1 IEDWHYINHAPS
13 IVQKLT
19 RREQMGCMGMP
30 GTTLALYHTRSSTM
44 LPPVLT
50 VYRLKSP
57 LKVQG
62 MQQEVQSIDT
72 ILMMLAP
79 DNVSNEVLEV
89 LSFISSLLVQQSGAA
104 NLFANGN
111 EYEIKQ
117 FLAFQLTQFIK
128 QQHILEE

>member
-1 IEDWHYINHAPS
+1 WHYINHAPT

-19 RREQMGCMGMP
+19 SREQMGGMGMP
-30 GTTLALYHTRSSTM
+30 GTTLALYHTRSSTV
-44 LPPVLT
+44 LQPVFT

-72 ILMMLAP
+72 ILMMLAH

-89 LSFISSLLVQQSGAA
+89 LSFISSLLVQQSGSAK
-104 NLFANGN
+104 LFANGS

-117 FLAFQLTQFIK
+117 FLDFQLTQYIK